1 MCLEAMNRRKWSN
14 FNNNIIVYSFEA
26 KVFRIKV
33 AKVSEGGSLQ
43 MKRGEAIFFVGA
55 VLCFAGLA
63 SYPADAVLLSGLL
76 GYFGYIFMLVGFA
89 MWWVDRKK
97 RLKRYIDQR
106 VKAEVERQL
115 QEWKEEQES
124 QT

>member
-1 MCLEAMNRRKWSN
+1 
-14 FNNNIIVYSFEA
+14 
-26 KVFRIKV
+26 
-33 AKVSEGGSLQ
+33 
-43 MKRGEAIFFVGA
+43 MKRGETIFFVG
-55 VLCFAGLA
+55 VVSCFAGLV

-76 GYFGYIFMLVGFA
+76 GYFGYIFMLLGFA
-89 MWWVDRKK
+89 MWWIDRKK

-115 QEWKEEQES
+115 QERREEQEN